1 MLLEMQT
8 GAGGPPEA
16 VEGVWLILRV
26 GTCEKKRI
34 FFYVFCDPFH
44 TTNDQF
50 AKTGSGQS

>member
-34 FFYVFCDPFH
+34 FFLCLLRSISYYE
-44 TTNDQF
+44 
-50 AKTGSGQS
+50 